1 MVFGLEAYD
10 RNDFRVGI
18 PLAQI
23 GSHDAVA
30 GEVGE
35 VGRVSVAFPT
45 ATHRLDVALLPFLD
59 LSVVGRI
66 LLPAVLE
73 VVDDSL
79 QFHIVVFNRLA

>member
-35 VGRVSVAFPT
+35 VGRVAVAFPA

-66 LLPAVLE
+66 LLPTVLE

-79 QFHIVVFNRLA
+79 QFHIVVFNQLA